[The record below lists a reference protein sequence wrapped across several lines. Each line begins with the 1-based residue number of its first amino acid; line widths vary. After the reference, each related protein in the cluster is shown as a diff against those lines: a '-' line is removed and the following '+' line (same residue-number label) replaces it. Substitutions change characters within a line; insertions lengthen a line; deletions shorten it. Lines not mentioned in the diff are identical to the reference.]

1 MKTKRKKYS
10 KNNNKTRK
18 YKNKRSKFR
27 KSIKTPNKIKC
38 SKRQNMKKRKTKKC
52 KINNKRSRMGGGL
65 WDHWH
70 DIVIEEEDPELVFL
84 EDDGEDAADRAR
96 RLQEEFNDNFLKNGM
111 IKWKRMQLADQAGIA
126 AYEKAYSKVIDR
138 LSSRD
143 QTESDQEWVIVP
155 ATPDHVQNDFMPDPK
170 NYVKYLL
177 NEMPENIKSEAVDGW
192 LSLDSPELR
201 SDINDMLAVVE
212 SETEKKYWI
221 DPRIVGDRWLRNFNT
236 TSASDKIIKLE
247 PPI

>member
-10 KNNNKTRK
+10 KNNNNNKTRK
-18 YKNKRSKFR
+18 YKNKRSK
-27 KSIKTPNKIKC
+27 C
-38 SKRQNMKKRKTKKC
+38 SKRQNIKKRKTKKC
-52 KINNKRSRMGGGL
+52 KINNKRTILGRGL
-65 WDHWH
+65 WDDWH
-70 DIVIEEEDPELVFL
+70 DIEIEDPELVVL
-84 EDDGEDAADRAR
+84 GPDGEDAMDRAR

-111 IKWKRMQLADQAGIA
+111 VKWKRMQMADQAGIA
-126 AYEKAYSKVIDR
+126 AYEKAYSKLIDR

-155 ATPDHVQNDFMPDPK
+155 ATPDHVQNDFIPDPN

-177 NEMPENIKSEAVDGW
+177 NEMPENIKYEAVIGW

-201 SDINDMLAVVE
+201 SDINDMLAEVE
-212 SETEKKYWI
+212 SETGKKYWI
-221 DPRIVGDRWLRNFNT
+221 DPRIVGDRWLRNFNA

-247 PPI
+247 SPT

>member
-10 KNNNKTRK
+10 KNNNKTRR

-70 DIVIEEEDPELVFL
+70 DIDIIDPDPELVVL
-84 EDDGEDAADRAR
+84 GPDGEDAADRAT

-111 IKWKRMQLADQAGIA
+111 IKWKRMQLADQEGIA

-155 ATPDHVQNDFMPDPK
+155 ALP
-170 NYVKYLL
+170 
-177 NEMPENIKSEAVDGW
+177 
-192 LSLDSPELR
+192 
-201 SDINDMLAVVE
+201 
-212 SETEKKYWI
+212 
-221 DPRIVGDRWLRNFNT
+221 IVFKTILPQIR
-236 TSASDKIIKLE
+236 
-247 PPI
+247 

>member
-10 KNNNKTRK
+10 KNNNNTRK
-18 YKNKRSKFR
+18 YKNKRSK
-27 KSIKTPNKIKC
+27 C
-38 SKRQNMKKRKTKKC
+38 SKRQNIKKRKTKKC
-52 KINNKRSRMGGGL
+52 KINNKRTILGRGL
-65 WDHWH
+65 WDDWH
-70 DIVIEEEDPELVFL
+70 DIEIEDPELVVL
-84 EDDGEDAADRAR
+84 GSDGEDAMDRAR
-96 RLQEEFNDNFLKNGM
+96 RLQEEFNDNFLKNSM
-111 IKWKRMQLADQAGIA
+111 IKWKRMQMADQAGIA
-126 AYEKAYSKVIDR
+126 AYEKAYSKLIDH

-143 QTESDQEWVIVP
+143 QTESDQEWVIIP
-155 ATPDHVQNDFMPDPK
+155 ATPDHVQNDFTPDPN

-177 NEMPENIKSEAVDGW
+177 NEMPENIKSEAVIEW

-221 DPRIVGDRWLRNFNT
+221 DPRIVGDRWLRNFDA

-247 PPI
+247 PPM